1 MSHPILIEL
10 ERMWMEPDG
19 RWYYLVEQYPYAAA
33 DQWVTYGPFATRQ
46 EAEWDWI
53 VVARRA
59 QFPDD

>member
-1 MSHPILIEL
+1 
-10 ERMWMEPDG
+10 MWMEPDG

-53 VVARRA
+53 VAARHA